1 VLFSLEAACTAT
13 DPNLNSLANPTSSH
27 FASQNFEAGENVIL
41 QHFSL
46 FLAVGASSSSSIA
59 MSSQSGDLMHHAF
72 DDLDLI
78 YTTKRI
84 LVLNPPDQ
92 IRGSPLMSHN
102 VFVVEACLDID
113 VLKLAFTLG
122 SSLAASAKLVANFS
136 CNEDD
141 RRWRDVA
148 VGCANSA
155 LPHGLKLE
163 SVNGCI
169 FTSVH
174 QRVQ

>member
-1 VLFSLEAACTAT
+1 
-13 DPNLNSLANPTSSH
+13 LNSLATPTSSH
-27 FASQNFEAGENVIL
+27 FASQNFDAGKNVIL

-46 FLAVGASSSSSIA
+46 LLAVGASSSSPIA
-59 MSSQSGDLMHHAF
+59 MSSKSGDSMHHAF
-72 DDLDLI
+72 DALDII
-78 YTTKRI
+78 YTTRRNH
-84 LVLNPPDQ
+84 VLNPPDQ
-92 IRGSPLMSHN
+92 IRDSPLMSHG
-102 VFVVEACLDID
+102 VFSVEACLDSEF
-113 VLKLAFTLG
+113 LKLAFTLG
-122 SSLAASAKLVANFS
+122 SSLAASAKLVAHFS

-148 VGCANSA
+148 VRCANSA
-155 LPHGLKLE
+155 LPHRLKLE